1 MPKNK
6 GHFTT
11 LRGLAGG
18 LLASI
23 ALSTAAPA
31 AAQDT
36 AEPLGLTQPLR
47 ISGLIQAVELGPV
60 YVALRN
66 YYPGDLEVQYGGIPL
81 LFPEHWGGPIRP
93 TDVAGH
99 AETQALRNSVSHPN
113 LRIIFTVAQGHY
125 RILARRSSG
134 IASLEDLRGKR
145 IATMYP
151 TSAGFY
157 LHNVLAM
164 TGISEDEVT
173 ILSQLR
179 QVGIS
184 DPIINGD
191 ADAFTIWEPEMEIAT
206 RALGDDAIVFDAD
219 PGMWENY
226 NLNTT
231 AENLADPEKRAQIVE
246 FIAAMIL
253 ATDEVRRDPSLA
265 ITRASEMNGY
275 DRELIEA
282 SYGHHSFPGQV
293 ADGLLD
299 TLTAEEAW
307 LAPQT
312 GREPRSREELA
323 TLIDTSVVEEARA
336 LLRERGQLPDWVE

>member
-1 MPKNK
+1 
-6 GHFTT
+6 
-11 LRGLAGG
+11 
-18 LLASI
+18 
-23 ALSTAAPA
+23 
-31 AAQDT
+31 
-36 AEPLGLTQPLR
+36 
-47 ISGLIQAVELGPV
+47 
-60 YVALRN
+60 
-66 YYPGDLEVQYGGIPL
+66 
-81 LFPEHWGGPIRP
+81 
-93 TDVAGH
+93 
-99 AETQALRNSVSHPN
+99 
-113 LRIIFTVAQGHY
+113 
-125 RILARRSSG
+125 
-134 IASLEDLRGKR
+134 
-145 IATMYP
+145 
-151 TSAGFY
+151 
-157 LHNVLAM
+157 
-164 TGISEDEVT
+164 
-173 ILSQLR
+173 
-179 QVGIS
+179 
-184 DPIINGD
+184 
-191 ADAFTIWEPEMEIAT
+191 MEIAT